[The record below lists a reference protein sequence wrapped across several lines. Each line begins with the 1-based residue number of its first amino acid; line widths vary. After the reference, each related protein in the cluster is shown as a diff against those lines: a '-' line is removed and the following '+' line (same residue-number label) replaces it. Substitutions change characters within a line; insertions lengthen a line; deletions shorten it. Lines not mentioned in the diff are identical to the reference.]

1 LGLFEGS
8 FRTKLFQ
15 YKWCDIIDRFGIHYT
30 QNPCIKTM
38 LSDQEQIQQWLF
50 KGLPGDPTSVENMI
64 IVQ

>member
-1 LGLFEGS
+1 
-8 FRTKLFQ
+8 
-15 YKWCDIIDRFGIHYT
+15 
-30 QNPCIKTM
+30 M